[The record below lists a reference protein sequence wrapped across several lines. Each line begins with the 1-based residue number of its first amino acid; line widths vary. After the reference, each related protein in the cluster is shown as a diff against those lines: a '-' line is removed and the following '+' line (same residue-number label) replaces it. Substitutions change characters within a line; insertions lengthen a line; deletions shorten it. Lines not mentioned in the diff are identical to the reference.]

1 MLKYKVNPLRR
12 GNEHKVAVNQTNL
25 HGAPGNRS
33 FFKTTTRKKIKTLHT
48 LSCYHRNRPSMSCFL
63 ISFQKFIED
72 LALKRNAADASST
85 PKNKSL
91 RSPAPYAQKPR
102 SPSWSRGIKFE
113 YKDNLPVAG
122 ELTCHFIS

>member
-1 MLKYKVNPLRR
+1 
-12 GNEHKVAVNQTNL
+12 
-25 HGAPGNRS
+25 
-33 FFKTTTRKKIKTLHT
+33 
-48 LSCYHRNRPSMSCFL
+48 MSCFL

-102 SPSWSRGIKFE
+102 SPSWGRGIQFE